1 MLGHIHL
8 LASSTLTLCLSWSFG
23 GEYQRSSLLRTQRE
37 QSGTHELS
45 RGRLCPCRG
54 SGVSWAWRIL
64 KLMSFE
70 RISVTI
76 FAQAVTQNW
85 RNLCPGGWQLSH
97 GSGLLM
103 RATARAGID
112 RVRAKCFLNANWNR
126 RTAARSNP
134 SSFVSQAA
142 CTPA

>member
-1 MLGHIHL
+1 MGN
-8 LASSTLTLCLSWSFG
+8 ATGTVRYTRTVARATLSMPWL
-23 GEYQRSSLLRTQRE
+23 
-37 QSGTHELS
+37 
-45 RGRLCPCRG
+45 
-54 SGVSWAWRIL
+54 WRIL
-64 KLMSFE
+64 GLENPETDVE

-112 RVRAKCFLNANWNR
+112 RVCAKCFLNANWNR
-126 RTAARSNP
+126 RTAVRSNP
-134 SSFVSQAA
+134 SSFVSQ
-142 CTPA
+142 